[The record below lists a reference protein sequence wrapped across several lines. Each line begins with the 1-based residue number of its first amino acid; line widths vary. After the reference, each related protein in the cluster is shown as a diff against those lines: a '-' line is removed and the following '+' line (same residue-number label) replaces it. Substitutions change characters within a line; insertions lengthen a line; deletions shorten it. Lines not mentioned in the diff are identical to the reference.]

1 MGRANP
7 ASMLS
12 RRIDADRER
21 MKQSARPSD
30 ANGRPPIQLTHSI
43 N

>member
-1 MGRANP
+1 MDANP
-7 ASMLS
+7 ASMFS
-12 RRIDADRER
+12 RRIDGDRER
-21 MKQSARPSD
+21 IEELPRPSD